1 MYKKEKISKGKKMKY
16 VQVISTTAN
25 YMRANKKRTN

>member
-16 VQVISTTAN
+16 VQVIFTTAN
-25 YMRANKKRTN
+25 CMRANKKRTN